1 LALAQPNKAIASQ
14 PRNRRFGPEAALQL
28 VEERAPNGF
37 ARIED
42 IVSRH
47 ELDAISS
54 SFSEA
59 AGLDVQ
65 AVNARPP
72 FVTVAR

>member
-1 LALAQPNKAIASQ
+1 MNDITL
-14 PRNRRFGPEAALQL
+14 RNRRFGPEAALQL

-42 IVSRH
+42 VVLRH

-59 AGLDVQ
+59 AGLDVET
-65 AVNARPP
+65 VNARPP

>member
-1 LALAQPNKAIASQ
+1 MNDITL
-14 PRNRRFGPEAALQL
+14 RNRRFGPEAALQL

-42 IVSRH
+42 VVSRH
-47 ELDAISS
+47 ELDVISI

-59 AGLDVQ
+59 AGLDVET
-65 AVNARPP
+65 VNARPP